1 MRVHRG
7 AFAALVGGAALLVGS
22 GTAAL
27 AGSSNPCN
35 GQDHQAACQASLA
48 RVAAH
53 RGVSVDQLEAQI
65 KAKLTA
71 RVDAALQAGKIT
83 AGRAA
88 ALKARIAGAD
98 LCSGV
103 LRHHGV
109 VRREGRRMLRAAAGF
124 LGLDRAQLRAQLAGT
139 SLAALAQK
147 QGKSTAD
154 LKTAMLAPANARL
167 AKAVA
172 AGHVSQARADQLLAR
187 LGTLA
192 DALISKTFPAK

>member
-1 MRVHRG
+1 
-7 AFAALVGGAALLVGS
+7 
-22 GTAAL
+22 
-27 AGSSNPCN
+27 
-35 GQDHQAACQASLA
+35 
-48 RVAAH
+48 
-53 RGVSVDQLEAQI
+53 
-65 KAKLTA
+65 
-71 RVDAALQAGKIT
+71 
-83 AGRAA
+83 
-88 ALKARIAGAD
+88 
-98 LCSGV
+98 
-103 LRHHGV
+103 
-109 VRREGRRMLRAAAGF
+109 MLRAAAGF